1 MLNVDIVNRGKFII
15 RENIMLLRVKF
26 IMNILD
32 GVFKFLVL
40 YIKLKKRGENFNKN
54 YNFVYVDIN

>member
-1 MLNVDIVNRGKFII
+1 MVKCLFVFFYIYFLLNVDIVKRGKFII

-40 YIKLKKRGENFNKN
+40 YIK
-54 YNFVYVDIN
+54 